1 MNKWVRIA
9 ATGLLA
15 SMITLTTAY
24 AGVHTAAAAELLEL
38 KIKKGST
45 AATINGEKETI
56 VKPYEAAGVTMVQ
69 LGLFSR
75 AFRADV
81 QLHENNIVQVTSGKH
96 VISMK
101 IGSKSATVNG
111 KKVTLDAAPV
121 MKSNTLMVPL
131 RSLVQGIG
139 GKMKVVS
146 GQIIITLPASA
157 AQKGDSSSASEHA
170 DKKLVGS
177 SQYQWTINYPE
188 DLVYMEGSSSGT
200 VNFMD
205 KKSTYLLQISVQP
218 DTVSSSVYGHSDPED
233 LLDYLV
239 GYNQELGETVLDQQV
254 VNSPAGDYARVISRS
269 EEGYLS
275 ENRLYSGNGNLYYV
289 MYVDSEAYSYKD
301 FDGAADLLDSFRMSF
316 DSGNKTTEDI
326 ASTESGEEPVASD
339 NMLSNEEY
347 GISASLPSNWSL
359 SSDTVEAGTA
369 DGGYTGIYAY
379 SAPAGATVQDWAKQ
393 IQTWFG
399 DNFTPD
405 HYRYV
410 STTERQI
417 GDQTALVNQV
427 QYTYDGDIWY
437 TEYQILFQRDGYRY
451 YMEYGGMADSPT
463 LTSDLE
469 SILATVSLDFEALQ
483 ENFGKLPVDYYSED
497 RSKTVTRTSQ
507 NYGYSLQVPRY
518 WGGNSNNYEST
529 SVSFQH
535 SGGSFNIA
543 IDYAS
548 SLEKAVAKW
557 KASLSKTG
565 SATNANGQLSEGTAT
580 TFAGVP
586 AYTFTVSYPDAST
599 PYQASYT
606 IFNKGKRT
614 YILSSE
620 LNTANNTPFH
630 QAEISKVMNSFQWLS
645 K

>member
-15 SMITLTTAY
+15 SIITITTAY

-38 KIKKGST
+38 KIKKDST

-56 VKPYEAAGVTMVQ
+56 IKPYEDGGTTMVQ

-75 AFRADV
+75 AFHADV
-81 QLHENNIVQVTSGKH
+81 QLHENNTVQLTSGKH
-96 VISMK
+96 IISMK
-101 IGSKSATVNG
+101 IGSKAATING

-157 AQKGDSSSASEHA
+157 AQTGESGSANEHA
-170 DKKLVGS
+170 DKNLVGS

-188 DLVYMEGSSSGT
+188 DLVYMGGSSSST
-200 VNFMD
+200 ANFMNRE
-205 KKSTYLLQISVQP
+205 STYLLQVSVES
-218 DTVSSSVYGHSDPED
+218 DTVNSSVYGHSDAED

-239 GYNQELGETVLDQQV
+239 GYNEELGETVLDQQV
-254 VNSPAGDYARVISRS
+254 MSSPAGDYARVISRS

-289 MYVDSEAYSYKD
+289 MYADSEAYSYKD

-316 DSGNKTTEDI
+316 DNGNKTVEDI
-326 ASTESGEEPVASD
+326 TSTESGEEPVVSD
-339 NMLSNEEY
+339 NMLANEEY
-347 GISASLPSNWSL
+347 GISASLPSNWSV
-359 SSDTVEAGTA
+359 SSDTLEAGTA
-369 DGGYTGIYAY
+369 DGSYTGIYAY

-393 IQTWFG
+393 IQTWFS

-405 HYRYV
+405 HYRHV

-417 GDQTALVNQV
+417 GEQTAVVNQV

-437 TEYQILFQRDGYRY
+437 TEYQILFQRDDYRY
-451 YMEYGGMADSPT
+451 YMEYGGMSDSPT

-469 SILATVSLDFEALQ
+469 AILPTVSLDFDTLQ
-483 ENFGKLPVDYYSED
+483 DNFGKLPVDYYSED
-497 RSKTVTRTSQ
+497 RSKTVTRASKT
-507 NYGYSLQVPRY
+507 YGYSLQVPRY
-518 WGGNSNNYEST
+518 WISVGNDYES
-529 SVSFQH
+529 SPIAFQH
-535 SGGSFNIA
+535 SGGTFRITIA
-543 IDYAS
+543 NAS
-548 SLEKAVAKW
+548 SLDKAVEKW
-557 KASLSKTG
+557 KATFQGTG
-565 SATNANGQLSEGTAT
+565 VNAGGQLSEGTAT
-580 TFAGVP
+580 TFAGEP
-586 AYTFTVSYPDAST
+586 AYTFTAAYPDAST

-630 QAEISKVMNSFQWLS
+630 QSEIAKVLSSFQWLT